1 MASKK
6 RPEASPNSIGFGA
19 PGPRGTAGKQKAWN
33 VAHKASSVL
42 PEEAHVSAAGYGGF
56 GDKALVS
63 KDMSKGGTSPKSNL
77 RSLKK
82 AVKAIV
88 PPNRA
93 GDMRRVP
100 KINPN
105 DPEGHV

>member
-1 MASKK
+1 MPSKK
-6 RPEASPNSIGFGA
+6 RPEAKPNNIGFGT
-19 PGPRGTAGKQKAWN
+19 PGPSGTAGKQKAWN

-42 PEEAHVSAAGYGGF
+42 PEEGHVSAAGYAGF
-56 GDKALVS
+56 GDKPLVS
-63 KDMSKGGTSPKSNL
+63 NNIYKGSTEPKSNL

-82 AVKAIV
+82 AVKSVV
-88 PPNRA
+88 PPDRS

-105 DPEGHV
+105 DPEGHI